1 MDITISP
8 HNLKRFAASIT
19 CLGKIGKDLYLSFD
33 PLDGLTLSS
42 LNEAKSA
49 FGKFHFEP
57 GFFEKCTTTTG
68 ASVTA
73 ATSSSAGGVAVG
85 GGRGNRTA
93 NRNDIPR
100 GNQNHG
106 GGSRTHQHY
115 RTNNN
120 DDDGEN
126 DNNDEEDQDDN
137 ADKYD
142 ARYVCR
148 VPVRSIHS
156 ILRPRKGVLSL
167 RIRSEGVDYDGNY
180 FGLNRRKQGK
190 GGDEFDNE
198 NANGR
203 GRDRHGHRR
212 HRGSGSRSR
221 SKDVDDYESDED
233 NTSRK
238 AEHRRRSGSYSSRE
252 RSRSRMRRKQNKNHD
267 DNDIDNDDGD
277 DANGISHNTAK
288 MMLSFEY
295 NIECLTSKNNDNHRR
310 QNNHSNNQ
318 SNNNSA
324 NNSGGKF
331 RVLHKVG
338 VTDCN
343 GISLSESISQRRT
356 RSEII
361 AHPRL
366 WLRLIDPLRRTP
378 EMALTIDDE
387 LKVVTATSFHP
398 MEVVQSRGGNTNAI
412 LQAAVARN
420 AMLKTETSMGADEFD
435 EFDFRNNRGKK
446 KREKSRSIRD
456 ADSEE
461 EDENEDDAGDDE
473 GTNDDE
479 REEGEDRDRPPVD
492 VNRKVI
498 LVFSIKEAKV
508 SGLLSFTCLVYSI
521 FKTD

>member
-8 HNLKRFAASIT
+8 HNLKRFAASIP

-57 GFFEKCTTTTG
+57 GFFEKCTTAG
-68 ASVTA
+68 ASDPA

-106 GGSRTHQHY
+106 GGSRAYQHY

-137 ADKYD
+137 ADKDD

-167 RIRSEGVDYDGNY
+167 RIRSEGVDGDGNY
-180 FGLNRRKQGK
+180 FGLNRGKQGK
-190 GGDEFDNE
+190 GGNDDND

-203 GRDRHGHRR
+203 GRDRHEHRR
-212 HRGSGSRSR
+212 YRGGGRSRSR
-221 SKDVDDYESDED
+221 DVDEYEEDDED
-233 NTSRK
+233 NTRRGRRQ
-238 AEHRRRSGSYSSRE
+238 AEHRHRSGSYSSRE
-252 RSRSRMRRKQNKNHD
+252 RSRSRMRRKQNKNDD
-267 DNDIDNDDGD
+267 DNDNDDGD
-277 DANGISHNTAK
+277 DVNGISHNTAK
-288 MMLSFEY
+288 MMLAFEY

-310 QNNHSNNQ
+310 HNHSNNQ

-324 NNSGGKF
+324 NNSGGTF

-398 MEVVQSRGGNTNAI
+398 MEVVQSGNGGGNTNAI

-461 EDENEDDAGDDE
+461 EDENGDGAGDE